1 MNSVL
6 QVSPDED
13 SLDIEALP
21 VTRTEVEQGVLSDE
35 NVQLGALLLNCRGY
49 VILRKILAPSLSAA
63 LHDSMDELI
72 KDCME
77 TQDSQTSQMP
87 KKGPKILKSHKF
99 GVLFWERGSRL
110 RIFPKLVGPF
120 ADPAILAN
128 SLVLPI
134 LRAVLGSAFYCKSVT
149 SDVCMK
155 GAMLQAPHR
164 DLRHYSNGPSGYI
177 VNIPTVHSHRNN
189 GPLEIW
195 PGGSQ
200 FWHKD
205 IFLNMGLNIWMQDAR
220 NPPIDKLASFID
232 SKYVELWPGDVLI
245 RDPGMWHRGTPN
257 NTDVPRPMLT
267 IGYYKRAFSY
277 HYGDPSYNAS
287 PKEMRKLAPSIQSLF
302 RYSFDWRDPLFWR
315 LLIER
320 VQKRRKGGV

>member
-6 QVSPDED
+6 QISPDE
-13 SLDIEALP
+13 SSIDIEALP
-21 VTRTEVEQGVLSDE
+21 VTRTEVEQGALSDE
-35 NVQLGALLLNCRGY
+35 NIQLGALLLNCRGY
-49 VILRKILAPSLSAA
+49 VILRQILSPSLNAA
-63 LHDSMDELI
+63 LHDSMDELV
-72 KDCME
+72 KDCIE
-77 TQDSQTSQMP
+77 TWGDQTPQL
-87 KKGPKILKSHKF
+87 GQGQKILKSHQF

-110 RIFPKLVGPF
+110 KMFPRLVGPF

-134 LRAVLGSAFYCKSVT
+134 LRAAFGSSFYCKSVA

-164 DLRHYSNGPSGYI
+164 DLVHYSSGPSGYI
-177 VNIPTVHSHRNN
+177 VNIATVHSHRDN

-200 FWHKD
+200 FWHKG
-205 IFLNMGLNIWMQDAR
+205 IFLNMGLNVRVQDAR
-220 NPPIDKLASFID
+220 NPPVDKLASFID

-257 NTDVPRPMLT
+257 NSGVPRPMLT
-267 IGYYKRAFSY
+267 IGYYKRGFSC
-277 HYGDPSYNAS
+277 HYGDPGYNAS

-302 RYSFDWRDPLFWR
+302 RYSYDWRDPLFWK
-315 LLIER
+315 LQIER
-320 VQKRRKGGV
+320 MQKRRKGTV